1 MPTKLVPPSD
11 DDIRALAHKMWE
23 EEGRPEGQAEIHWQR
38 AYMALAKPAKAA
50 KPASKPAAKKAAK
63 PAAPRTKASKAKP
76 A

>member
-1 MPTKLVPPSD
+1 MPTKLVPASD

-38 AYMALAKPAKAA
+38 AYMALAKPAKPA
-50 KPASKPAAKKAAK
+50 KAPAKTATKKAAS
-63 PAAPRTKASKAKP
+63 PTKSSKAKP